1 MKTSNTALSRQL
13 SDIMSELFPLRPVN
27 WRAGSAT
34 SPDLF
39 LRAETGAYVVAVT
52 KSAASSMVVR
62 DAILRVK
69 NHASAVVATLGDVP
83 VVPVIGVPSMGE
95 TGQRLCEEAGV
106 GWIDLAGNANIR
118 GPGIVISISGRKP
131 TKRPPATGDNPF
143 AQKSS
148 RVIKRLL
155 SEPQRWIS
163 QHELAKESRLDEGYV
178 SKIVRRLEHD
188 RQLQRDPARRLRPR
202 SPDALIDEWRDHY
215 DFGKHHRIA
224 GHVPA
229 RSGPELIEMVGEGL
243 RRSSVA
249 HAFTGLAGAWLL
261 TKFANFRLGTV
272 LVEALPSADVLQSIG
287 FRADPRGANLWMVAP
302 TDSDPIISAQ
312 TVDGFSCADPIQVY
326 LDLKGHSERAQEAA
340 AEVRRRLM
348 EWHDND

>member
-1 MKTSNTALSRQL
+1 MKKANAAISRQL
-13 SDIMSELFPLRPVN
+13 SDIISELVPLRTVN
-27 WRAGSAT
+27 WRAGLDT
-34 SPDLF
+34 PPDLF
-39 LRAETGAYVVAVT
+39 LRAETGAYVVIDT

-62 DAILRVK
+62 DAILHVK
-69 NHASAVVATLGDVP
+69 SHASAVVAAHGDVP
-83 VVPVIGVPSMGE
+83 VVPVIGVPFMGE
-95 TGQRLCEEAGV
+95 TGQRLCQEAGV

-131 TKRPPATGDNPF
+131 TKRKPATGDNPF

-155 SEPQRWIS
+155 AEPQRWIS
-163 QHELAKESRLDEGYV
+163 QHDLAKESRLDEGYV

-188 RQLQRDPARRLRPR
+188 SQLQRDAARRLRPR
-202 SPDALIDEWRDHY
+202 SPHALLDEWRDHY

-229 RSGPELIEMVGEGL
+229 RSGPDLIEMVGDGL
-243 RRSSVA
+243 RRSSVP

-272 LVEALPSADVLQSIG
+272 LVEALPSEELLQAIG
-287 FRADPRGANLWMVAP
+287 FRADPRGANLWIVAP
-302 TDSDPIISAQ
+302 TDSDPIRSAQ
-312 TVDGFSCADPIQVY
+312 MVDGFSCADPIQVY

-340 AEVRRRLM
+340 DEVRRRLM